1 MIDNIKNKFK
11 NYKPYING
19 HEDMKI
25 SSVLIPIVKKDNN
38 YYILF
43 EVRSSNLKFQPN
55 EICFPGGKIDINE
68 TPYDAVIRETI
79 EELGTNSNNIE
90 IISQV
95 DLLVIQS
102 NMIIH
107 PFVGYIKDI
116 DNLNINKDEVNHTFL
131 VPISYLMQ
139 TTPTSYEN
147 EIHIVRDKNFP
158 YDILPNKQSNKFIR
172 GYESTLFY
180 EYDNYVIWGIT
191 AKILENFIEFLKS

>member
-79 EELGTNSNNIE
+79 EELGTTSNNIE
-90 IISQV
+90 IIS
-95 DLLVIQS
+95 DY
-102 NMIIH
+102 
-107 PFVGYIKDI
+107 FE
-116 DNLNINKDEVNHTFL
+116 DENGFC
-131 VPISYLMQ
+131 
-139 TTPTSYEN
+139 E
-147 EIHIVRDKNFP
+147 
-158 YDILPNKQSNKFIR
+158 
-172 GYESTLFY
+172 
-180 EYDNYVIWGIT
+180 
-191 AKILENFIEFLKS
+191 

>member
-1 MIDNIKNKFK
+1 MYKLCKNKFK

-79 EELGTNSNNIE
+79 EELGTTSNNIE

-139 TTPTSYEN
+139 TEPTSYEN

-158 YDILPNKQSNKFIR
+158 YDIVPNKQSDK
-172 GYESTLFY
+172 Y
-180 EYDNYVIWGIT
+180 
-191 AKILENFIEFLKS
+191 

>member
-1 MIDNIKNKFK
+1 MINNLKDKFK

-19 HEDMKI
+19 HKDMKI
-25 SSVLIPIVKKDNN
+25 SSVLIPIVKKDNT

-55 EICFPGGKIDINE
+55 EICFPGGKIDLGE
-68 TPYDAVIRETI
+68 TPYEAVIRETI
-79 EELGTNSNNIE
+79 EELGTTIDNID

-95 DLLVIQS
+95 DLLIIHS
-102 NMIIH
+102 SMIIH

-116 DNLNINKDEVNHTFL
+116 CNLNINKDEVNHIFL
-131 VPISYLMQ
+131 VPISHLIE
-139 TTPTSYEN
+139 TTPTNYES
-147 EIHIVRDKNFP
+147 EIHIIRNKNFP
-158 YDILPNKQSNKFIR
+158 YSILPNKQSDKFIR

-180 EYDNYVIWGIT
+180 KYDNYVIWGIT